1 MKKLLKIILSIILC
15 ITLVACN
22 SNTTKEVSAF
32 TEFINQEFIDEMES
46 DYLTMHTY
54 LENPEDYGIDENKV
68 EVNLG
73 SRFDEDTLEEN
84 KQVVQE
90 TYEKFQEFERDDLT
104 DEEKDIYDTYKYMI
118 ELAIEMNNE
127 KFDYYNQLFESAN
140 GIHYQL
146 PSLFSDWQ
154 IVDEQDAQD
163 LIILVNDTLDYI
175 NSALDYTQR
184 QEEKGL
190 LMIDKDSVIEYCQGI
205 VDAGMDG
212 SILAAMEKTLTDAG
226 YENYITELQ
235 EAFNDSFLVAYQNII
250 DALNNCNN
258 INAEG
263 YCKFEYG
270 AEYYSLLLEYK
281 VGCQMSVD
289 EIEDFMEE
297 AYNDHI
303 MNMMMAYYSNP
314 NVFEEEYTTN
324 LTNYQEIL
332 DLIEE
337 NMKNDF
343 PSVGTIDYDI
353 ETINEEIASSSGVA
367 AYFEIPA
374 LDASTNCQIR
384 VNPKLEDINSIDTF
398 KTVAHEGFP
407 GHMYQY
413 AYMYQNVDSL
423 YLKTVSS
430 NNAFVEGYAVY
441 AGYYALNYLDIDE
454 DYLTMYKE
462 NELATYAII
471 ILADIGIHYRGW
483 DEDEFMDYCT
493 NLGLSLDDETA
504 QKQYLQLQ
512 ANPGIFE
519 SYYVG
524 YEKIADLQEEAE
536 DTLGSSYSD
545 LAFHT
550 ALLECGIVS
559 FDIIED
565 HIDNYIQ
572 NNS

>member
-1 MKKLLKIILSIILC
+1 MKKILTIILSILLC
-15 ITLVACN
+15 ITLVACTN
-22 SNTTKEVSAF
+22 NTVTEKSAF

-54 LENPEDYGIDENKV
+54 LENPKDYGIDETKV

-73 SRFDEDTLEEN
+73 SRFDEDTLENN
-84 KQVVQE
+84 KQAVQE
-90 TYEKFQEFERDDLT
+90 TYEKFQEFDRDDLT
-104 DEEKDIYDTYKYMI
+104 DEEKDIYDTYQYMI
-118 ELAIEMNNE
+118 ELAIEMNDD
-127 KFDYYNQLFESAN
+127 KYDYYNQLFESAS
-140 GIHYQL
+140 GLHYQL

-154 IVDEQDAQD
+154 IVDEQDVKD

-175 NSALDYTQR
+175 NSALDYTMI

-205 VDAGMDG
+205 IDAGMDS
-212 SILAAMEKTLTDAG
+212 SILTAMEETLTKTG
-226 YENYITELQ
+226 YESYIEELE
-235 EAFNDSFLVAYQNII
+235 EAFEDSFLVAYQNIV
-250 DALNNCNN
+250 DTLNGCDN
-258 INAEG
+258 INEEG

-270 AEYYSLLLEYK
+270 KEYYSLLLEYK
-281 VGCQMSVD
+281 VGCHMSVD

-303 MNMMMAYYSNP
+303 TNIMMVYYSNP
-314 NVFEEEYTTN
+314 NVYNEEYATN
-324 LTNYQEIL
+324 LTSYQEIL

-337 NMKNDF
+337 NMSKDF

-384 VNPKLEDINSIDTF
+384 VNPNLEDISSIDTY

-413 AYMYQNVDSL
+413 AYMYQNVESL
-423 YLKTVSS
+423 YLKTLST
-430 NNAFVEGYAVY
+430 NNAFVEGFAVY

-454 DYLTMYKE
+454 DYITMYKE

-471 ILADIGIHYRGW
+471 ILADIGIHYHGW
-483 DEDEFMDYCT
+483 NEKEFMDYCS
-493 NLGLSLDDETA
+493 NLGLSLDEETA
-504 QKQYLQLQ
+504 HNQYLQLQ
-512 ANPGIFE
+512 ANPSIFE

-524 YEKIADLQEEAE
+524 YEKIADLQEEAQN
-536 DTLGSSYSD
+536 TLGINYSD
-545 LAFHT
+545 LDFHT
-550 ALLECGIVS
+550 ALLGCGIVS
-559 FDIIED
+559 FDVIED
-565 HIDNYIQ
+565 HIDDYIQ